1 MTGLMRSRVSGC
13 LCQDCS
19 GGWHKD
25 RAQEKREWE
34 KHVRDEDYDV
44 PYNVGEIVPGWCGGT
59 FSLDS
64 MDDDLRVEAAGF
76 DWLVLR
82 GARNGEVYFYQGRTL
97 ISGITRTGR

>member
-1 MTGLMRSRVSGC
+1 MN
-13 LCQDCS
+13 
-19 GGWHKD
+19 
-25 RAQEKREWE
+25 
-34 KHVRDEDYDV
+34 DV

-82 GARNGEVYFYQGRTL
+82 GARNGEVYFYQGTHADLRHNANWEMKA
-97 ISGITRTGR
+97 RREREAE